1 MSILS
6 NNLAAKPAE
15 EALLEAGAITVRA
28 KSAGLK
34 SGSVTITSRAFAA
47 ADGYS
52 AMPPAATPV
61 PLPAAAPEHVTFK
74 SVPAKMGTPAVK
86 PAASCFAGRHSLS
99 SDK

>member
-1 MSILS
+1 MVL
-6 NNLAAKPAE
+6 P
-15 EALLEAGAITVRA
+15 V
-28 KSAGLK
+28 
-34 SGSVTITSRAFAA
+34 FAA
-47 ADGYS
+47 PALPTGVVS
-52 AMPPAATPV
+52 VNTGALMPPAATPV